1 MWRIPRV
8 SVAASV
14 VLWRHQVAVLHD
26 MCLTYKPT
34 HWEYVEN
41 ALGRCCREGGDGDE
55 EEEEEGEEDAAC
67 CVSKQGPPQLPAS
80 VTE

>member
-26 MCLTYKPT
+26 MCLTYRPT
-34 HWEYVEN
+34 DREYVKN
-41 ALGRCCREGGDGDE
+41 AGKMQQWGRGGVGGGDGE
-55 EEEEEGEEDAAC
+55 EEEKRMRR
-67 CVSKQGPPQLPAS
+67 V
-80 VTE
+80 V